1 MARKRTTTFTVLNP
15 SLALASEKLRAVWSS
30 KGLSLEDMALEI
42 NEAAGEEV
50 CNRDSLSRFLW
61 AGTDVNKGLSRPAAF
76 NKMLMFCADYFGVD
90 RKEIKNAM
98 DAEALRQK
106 FLAEL
111 GLSQVKPRQLIS
123 ALEARNDINKTHTKK
138 LRLWLNGGTIDGDLY
153 RLLPAAMAALEFV
166 TGNEYD
172 ENTLIEWKALIPDP
186 PDD

>member
-1 MARKRTTTFTVLNP
+1 MAMGRKRTTTFTVLNP
-15 SLALASEKLRAVWSS
+15 SLALASERLRKIWAT

-90 RKEIKNAM
+90 RNELKNAM
-98 DAEALRQK
+98 NAEKLRQK
-106 FLAEL
+106 FQAEL
-111 GLSQVKPRQLIS
+111 GLNGVEQKQLIL
-123 ALEARNDINKTHTKK
+123 ALEARKDVEKNQVRKINK
-138 LRLWLNGGTIDGDLY
+138 WLNGGAIDETLY

-166 TGNEYD
+166 TGNNYD
-172 ENTLIEWKALIPDP
+172 ENALMEWRALIPD
-186 PDD
+186 D